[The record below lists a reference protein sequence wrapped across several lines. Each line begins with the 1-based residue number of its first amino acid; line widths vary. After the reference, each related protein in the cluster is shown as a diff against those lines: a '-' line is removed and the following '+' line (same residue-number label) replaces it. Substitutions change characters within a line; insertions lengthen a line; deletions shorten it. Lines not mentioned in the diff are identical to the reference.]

1 MQTSLASVSSK
12 LERVSLQLQGAQSSC
27 SELEGINEDLK
38 HDLERQIHKWKRLEH
53 KGGAELDAL
62 RQEKSELEAK
72 TEEVRDKLSRE
83 KEILTKRVEK
93 EQKRVEQ
100 LEETVSTWKVLS
112 LQPL

>member
-1 MQTSLASVSSK
+1 MQ
-12 LERVSLQLQGAQSSC
+12 LEGVQSSR

-38 HDLERQIHKWKRLEH
+38 HKNHDLECQIDKWKRLER
-53 KGGAELDAL
+53 KGDAELDAL
-62 RQEKSELEAK
+62 RQQKSELEAK
-72 TEEVRDKLSRE
+72 TEEVQDRLSRE
-83 KEILTKRVEK
+83 NKILTKRVEK